1 MSQFAILRN
10 NLDDFFESIVT
21 LGKEWESKDRV
32 VAKTDC
38 GECEVSTVFFHKPL
52 WFETMIFGGKRDG
65 EQYRYETWE
74 EAEANHWKL
83 VKKLGGKY
91 EPSTFLADLK
101 TIK

>member
-1 MSQFAILRN
+1 MG
-10 NLDDFFESIVT
+10 V
-21 LGKEWESKDRV
+21 
-32 VAKTDC
+32 
-38 GECEVSTVFFHKPL
+38 EVSTVFLGIDHSFGFHKPL